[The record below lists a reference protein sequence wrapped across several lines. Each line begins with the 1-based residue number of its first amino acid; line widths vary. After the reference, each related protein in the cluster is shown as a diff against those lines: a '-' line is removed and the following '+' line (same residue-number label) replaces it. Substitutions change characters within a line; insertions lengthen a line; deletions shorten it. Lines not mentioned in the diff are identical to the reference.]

1 MGWLTTEYTEFHRV
15 FIFCVMG
22 EKKFSVKLCV
32 PLWWNLFYSF
42 SLFL

>member
-22 EKKFSVKLCV
+22 GKKILCETLCSSVV
-32 PLWWNLFYSF
+32 
-42 SLFL
+42 

>member
-22 EKKFSVKLCV
+22 EKNLCETLCSSVV
-32 PLWWNLFYSF
+32 
-42 SLFL
+42 